1 MQVYII
7 SLSSEL
13 LLIKTG
19 DKSLNFLLE
28 YLSNPRVHHHPDQIV
43 GHVLFRDLVFIGISC
58 RDSVITRIESVLCR
72 LISLLNDYFKPLTE
86 MAIKSDFS
94 TVYHMIMDSNVTT
107 LNSNLLFQ
115 LHPPSS
121 TMALLQKTKDVLF
134 SSTVE
139 PGVIISDNDWRNS
152 TVKYSVDQIWF
163 EFEETV
169 RVSSYASESTGHVS
183 GIMKVISNLS
193 GKNIY
198 LL

>member
-28 YLSNPRVHHHPDQIV
+28 YLSNPRAHRHADQIM
-43 GHVLFRDLVFIGISC
+43 GHVVFRDLVFVGISC
-58 RDSVITRIESVLCR
+58 RDSVITRIESMLRR
-72 LISLLNDYFKPLTE
+72 LISLLNDYYKPLTE
-86 MAIKSDFS
+86 IAIKSDFS
-94 TVYHMIMDSNVTT
+94 TVYHLITDSDVTT

-115 LHPPSS
+115 LYPPSS
-121 TMALLQKTKDVLF
+121 TMALLQKTREVLF

-139 PGVIISDNDWRNS
+139 PVVIVNDNDWRNS

-163 EFEETV
+163 DFEETV
-169 RVSSYASESTGHVS
+169 RVSSYASESTGHVA
-183 GIMKVISNLS
+183 GILRVNSNLS
-193 GKNIY
+193 GKNMH
-198 LL
+198 